1 LAQVLTSTSVRVVV
15 VSKLAVRNLVQH
27 KVRQDAERL
36 KLGSAWRDDNLASM
50 FRDLELSG

>member
-1 LAQVLTSTSVRVVV
+1 MLTSTSVRVVV